1 MPDMTRLMP
10 PVETFYVSV
19 PVKRSL
25 LLLQSL
31 CHRGPGKVG
40 LQLAGSA
47 NHDRRIKEAH
57 DLENI
62 GYPEAFLEL
71 SKLR

>member
-1 MPDMTRLMP
+1 MHDMTRLMP
-10 PVETFYVSV
+10 PAETFYGIF

-31 CHRGPGKVG
+31 CHRGAGRVG

-47 NHDRRIKEAH
+47 NDDRRIKQAH

-62 GYPEAFLEL
+62 EYPEASL
-71 SKLR
+71 KLTKLP